1 MKTKLT
7 QQQRQDNETT
17 LRVESIKPQLFKGY
31 RVVVGKNKG
40 SGWFNYCIGNR
51 TKALK
56 VGMEMKK
63 SEKLLF
69 KRGLTKQKRTFMV
82 LEPTIL
88 KKCDNSW
95 CNKLC
100 EQDENLCLSCEK
112 IYCDIQNDIQI
123 EARENAKVE

>member
-56 VGMEMKK
+56 LGMEMKK
-63 SEKLLF
+63 SELLF
-69 KRGLTKQKRTFMV
+69 KQQKTFMV

-88 KKCDNSW
+88 KKCNNSW

-100 EQDENLCLSCEK
+100 EKDDRYCLKCE
-112 IYCDIQNDIQI
+112 DILYDIELDRRYEHEEELKKEELI
-123 EARENAKVE
+123 NE